1 MRRET
6 VDLAGVAAQLLAKVR
21 QERPL
26 VHNITNWVVTNVTA
40 NAALA
45 LGASPVMAHAQEE
58 VEEMASIS
66 RALVLNI
73 GTLTPAVL
81 EAMVLAGRAA
91 NAAGRPVVLD
101 PVGYGATALRTQAT
115 RTLLREVKVDVLRGN
130 PAEIAGIGGL
140 AASIKGVDSGGT
152 AHPGAVIARQVARDY
167 RLVAAVTGATDYA
180 SDGRRLAQVD
190 NGHPWLT
197 LVTGTGCMATL
208 AVAVFAAVEP
218 DHLLAAA
225 SALACYGVA
234 AELAAGSSSG
244 PGTFAA
250 SLLDQLYL
258 LQPEDVARRA
268 KVTLSSEGS

>member
-1 MRRET
+1 M
-6 VDLAGVAAQLLAKVR
+6 DLSHAAAELLAKVR

-58 VEEMASIS
+58 VEEMASLS

-81 EAMVLAGRAA
+81 EAMILAGRAA

-101 PVGYGATALRTQAT
+101 PVGYGATRLRTQAT
-115 RTLLREVKVDVLRGN
+115 RTILKEVRVDILRGN
-130 PAEIAGIGGL
+130 PAEVAGIGGL
-140 AASIKGVDSGGT
+140 AATIKGVDSAGT
-152 AHPGAVIARQVARDY
+152 TAPGAVIARQVATDY
-167 RLVAAVTGATDYA
+167 RLVAAVTGATDYV
-180 SDGRRLAQVD
+180 SDGRRLARVE

-208 AVAVFAAVEP
+208 AVAVFAAVE
-218 DHLLAAA
+218 DDYLKAAA
-225 SALACYGVA
+225 CALACYGVA
-234 AELAAGSSSG
+234 AELAAPASSG

-250 SLLDQLYL
+250 SLLDQLYR
-258 LQPEDVARRA
+258 LQPEEVARRA
-268 KVTLSSEGS
+268 RVTLGSEGSLGS

>member
-1 MRRET
+1 M
-6 VDLAGVAAQLLAKVR
+6 DLAPVAAQLLLKVR

-58 VEEMASIS
+58 VEELASVS

-81 EAMVLAGRAA
+81 EAMMLAGRAA

-115 RTLLREVKVDVLRGN
+115 KSILKEVKVDVLRGN

-140 AASIKGVDSGGT
+140 SASIKGVDSGAT
-152 AHPGAVIARQVARDY
+152 AHPGAVIARRVAADY
-167 RLVAAVTGATDYA
+167 RLVAAVTGATDYI
-180 SDGRRLAQVD
+180 SDGRRLARVE

-218 DHLLAAA
+218 DYLKAAA
-225 SALACYGVA
+225 CALACYGIA
-234 AELAAGSSSG
+234 AELAAGTSLG
-244 PGTFAA
+244 PGTFGA
-250 SLLDQLYL
+250 SLLDRLYL
-258 LQPEDVARRA
+258 LQPEEVAQRA
-268 KVTLSSEGS
+268 RVTLYSGGSEEA